1 MCQVQICSRK
11 GDSKVLIAIL
21 VMTAL
26 NAINT
31 FLIILVLLAFYGKVN
46 EVIEKQETKDRALLD
61 FLKGLIEGLKI
72 KK

>member
-1 MCQVQICSRK
+1 MCQVQICSRE

>member
-1 MCQVQICSRK
+1 M
-11 GDSKVLIAIL
+11 LIAIL

-31 FLIILVLLAFYGKVN
+31 FLIILVLLAFYGKAN

>member
-21 VMTAL
+21 VMMAL

-31 FLIILVLLAFYGKVN
+31 FLIILVLLAF
-46 EVIEKQETKDRALLD
+46 IEKQETKDRALLD

>member
-61 FLKGLIEGLKI
+61 FLKGLIEGLMI

>member
-1 MCQVQICSRK
+1 MCQVQINSRE

-31 FLIILVLLAFYGKVN
+31 FSIILVLLAFYGKAD
-46 EVIEKQETKDRALLD
+46 EVIEKQETKNRALLD

>member
-31 FLIILVLLAFYGKVN
+31 FLIILVLLAFYGKAN

>member
-1 MCQVQICSRK
+1 MCQVQICSRE

-31 FLIILVLLAFYGKVN
+31 FLIILVLLAFYGKAN